1 MIEAIIFDLD
11 DTLFPESEFVKS
23 GFMAVD
29 NYLKQQGIVGFYR
42 EALYLFNQGTRG
54 NIFNLALDQLKV
66 DYDLNFI
73 NKLVAVYREHLPT
86 IALHED
92 AKWAIQYLK
101 DKYKLGIITDGFL
114 VTQKNKVKALGIA
127 DDFDVVVFSDAYGR
141 ENWKPSSVPYTKVM
155 EALQLRGEQ
164 LIYVGDNPAKDF
176 VTAKKMGWLT
186 IQIKRKQGEYLNI
199 EVSEEYQAH
208 FVIESLFEL
217 KDLLLDLEKENKS
230 QFEGVENVK

>member
-1 MIEAIIFDLD
+1 MIKAIIFDLD

-23 GFMAVD
+23 GFMSVD
-29 NYLKQQGIVGFYR
+29 DYLKQQGIVGFYQ

-66 DYDLNFI
+66 DYDLDFI
-73 NKLVAVYREHLPT
+73 DKLVAVYREHLPT
-86 IALHED
+86 IVLYED

-217 KDLLLDLEKENKS
+217 KDLLLGLEKENKS

>member
-1 MIEAIIFDLD
+1 YTFDN
-11 DTLFPESEFVKS
+11 T
-23 GFMAVD
+23 
-29 NYLKQQGIVGFYR
+29 
-42 EALYLFNQGTRG
+42 NQGTRG
-54 NIFNLALDQLKV
+54 NIFNLALDQLKI
-66 DYDLNFI
+66 DYDLGFI

-86 IALHED
+86 IVLHED

-114 VTQKNKVKALGIA
+114 VTQKNKVKALGIV
-127 DDFDVVVFSDAYGR
+127 DDFDVIVFSDAYGR
-141 ENWKPSSVPYTKVM
+141 ENWKPSSVPYAKVM
-155 EALQLRGEQ
+155 EALQLKGEQ